1 MFSGGLH
8 MRARTIL
15 IALLSIAAFEGTA
28 FAQAKKA
35 KGGGDVE
42 EMTFDD
48 DKLLTS
54 NLGPD
59 QAKITTRGGP
69 VRTILVRPR
78 TSFVPEML
86 KSIENL

>member
-1 MFSGGLH
+1 
-8 MRARTIL
+8 MRARTLI
-15 IALLSIAAFEGTA
+15 IALSSFVSVAALSGSA

-35 KGGGDVE
+35 KAGGDVE

>member
-1 MFSGGLH
+1 MRRSLFAIMFAAVGVL
-8 MRARTIL
+8 
-15 IALLSIAAFEGTA
+15 ALEGVA
-28 FAQAKKA
+28 SAQGKKKA
-35 KGGGDVE
+35 GGGDIE

-86 KSIENL
+86 KSIESL

>member
-1 MFSGGLH
+1 
-8 MRARTIL
+8 MRARTL
-15 IALLSIAAFEGTA
+15 TLVLLTSVAGVLALEGVA
-28 FAQAKKA
+28 SAQKK
-35 KGGGDVE
+35 KGSDVE
-42 EMTFDD
+42 EMTFED

>member
-1 MFSGGLH
+1 MRLRTGL
-8 MRARTIL
+8 MIL
-15 IALLSIAAFEGTA
+15 LATVAFEGIVFEGTA
-28 FAQAKKA
+28 SAQKK
-35 KGGGDVE
+35 KGGGGGDVE
-42 EMTFDD
+42 EMTFED

-78 TSFVPEML
+78 TSFVPELL

>member
-1 MFSGGLH
+1 
-8 MRARTIL
+8 MRARTL
-15 IALLSIAAFEGTA
+15 TLVLLTSVAGVLAFEGVA
-28 FAQAKKA
+28 SAQKK
-35 KGGGDVE
+35 KGGSDVE
-42 EMTFDD
+42 EMTFED

>member
-1 MFSGGLH
+1 
-8 MRARTIL
+8 MRRSLTVLVGVLSLVAL
-15 IALLSIAAFEGTA
+15 EGIAYAAD
-28 FAQAKKA
+28 KK

-42 EMTFDD
+42 EMTFED

>member
-1 MFSGGLH
+1 MRRSLFALVVGGVGL
-8 MRARTIL
+8 L
-15 IALLSIAAFEGTA
+15 ALEGVA
-28 FAQAKKA
+28 SAQAKK
-35 KGGGDVE
+35 KGAGGDVE
-42 EMTFDD
+42 EMTFED

>member
-1 MFSGGLH
+1 
-8 MRARTIL
+8 MRARTL
-15 IALLSIAAFEGTA
+15 VMALLTVAAFEGTA
-28 FAQAKKA
+28 FAQGKPKKA
-35 KGGGDVE
+35 GSDVE
-42 EMTFDD
+42 EMTFED

>member
-1 MFSGGLH
+1 
-8 MRARTIL
+8 MRRSLTVLVGVLSLVAL
-15 IALLSIAAFEGTA
+15 EGIASTA
-28 FAQAKKA
+28 DKK
-35 KGGGDVE
+35 KGGSDVE
-42 EMTFDD
+42 EMTFED
-48 DKLLTS
+48 DKLLSS

>member
-1 MFSGGLH
+1 MKRTVLKFSLAIVVGVAGML
-8 MRARTIL
+8 AIESS
-15 IALLSIAAFEGTA
+15 AL
-28 FAQAKKA
+28 AQGKK
-35 KGGGDVE
+35 KGGGGDVE
-42 EMTFDD
+42 EMTFED

-78 TSFVPEML
+78 TSFVPELL

>member
-1 MFSGGLH
+1 
-8 MRARTIL
+8 MRVRTVMTIL
-15 IALLSIAAFEGTA
+15 FALITFEGLAFEGTA
-28 FAQAKKA
+28 FAQGKKKA
-35 KGGGDVE
+35 GGGDVE
-42 EMTFDD
+42 EMTFED

-78 TSFVPEML
+78 TSFVPELL

>member
-1 MFSGGLH
+1 
-8 MRARTIL
+8 MRARTLTIGIIVGMASL
-15 IALLSIAAFEGTA
+15 LALEGAAL
-28 FAQAKKA
+28 AQKK
-35 KGGGDVE
+35 KGGGGDIE

>member
-1 MFSGGLH
+1 MRRSLVAIVVGAVGL
-8 MRARTIL
+8 L
-15 IALLSIAAFEGTA
+15 ALEGVA
-28 FAQAKKA
+28 SAQGKK
-35 KGGGDVE
+35 KGGGSGDIE

>member
-1 MFSGGLH
+1 MRRSVVAILVGGIGL
-8 MRARTIL
+8 L
-15 IALLSIAAFEGTA
+15 ALEGVA
-28 FAQAKKA
+28 SAQGKKKA
-35 KGGGDVE
+35 GGDVE

>member
-1 MFSGGLH
+1 MRRSVPKYTLAVLAGL
-8 MRARTIL
+8 AGLLVIEGA
-15 IALLSIAAFEGTA
+15 AL
-28 FAQAKKA
+28 AQGKK
-35 KGGGDVE
+35 KGGGGDVE
-42 EMTFDD
+42 EMTFED

-78 TSFVPEML
+78 TSFVPELL

>member
-1 MFSGGLH
+1 
-8 MRARTIL
+8 MRVRMIM
-15 IALLSIAAFEGTA
+15 IAVLTVAAFEGTA

-35 KGGGDVE
+35 KSGGGDVE

>member
-1 MFSGGLH
+1 
-8 MRARTIL
+8 MRR
-15 IALLSIAAFEGTA
+15 SIAAVFVGVAALLAFEGA
-28 FAQAKKA
+28 ALAQKKKA
-35 KGGGDVE
+35 GGDVE
-42 EMTFDD
+42 EMTFED

-78 TSFVPEML
+78 TSFVPELL

>member
-1 MFSGGLH
+1 
-8 MRARTIL
+8 MRVRSMLFA
-15 IALLSIAAFEGTA
+15 ALSLVAFEGVA
-28 FAQAKKA
+28 HAQAKTKS
-35 KGGGDVE
+35 DVE
-42 EMTFDD
+42 EMTFED

>member
-1 MFSGGLH
+1 MRRSVVAILVGGIGL
-8 MRARTIL
+8 L
-15 IALLSIAAFEGTA
+15 ALEGMA
-28 FAQAKKA
+28 SAQGKK
-35 KGGGDVE
+35 KGGSDVE

-78 TSFVPEML
+78 TSFVPELL

>member
-1 MFSGGLH
+1 
-8 MRARTIL
+8 
-15 IALLSIAAFEGTA
+15 
-28 FAQAKKA
+28 
-35 KGGGDVE
+35 
-42 EMTFDD
+42 MTFDD

>member
-1 MFSGGLH
+1 MCRTFTMILVTAFS
-8 MRARTIL
+8 I
-15 IALLSIAAFEGTA
+15 IAFEGIA
-28 FAQAKKA
+28 LAQAKGGK
-35 KGGGDVE
+35 KGGDVE
-42 EMTFDD
+42 EMSFED

-59 QAKITTRGGP
+59 QAKISTRGGP

-78 TSFVPEML
+78 TSFVPELL

>member
-1 MFSGGLH
+1 MRLRTGL
-8 MRARTIL
+8 M
-15 IALLSIAAFEGTA
+15 IALAVVAIEGTA
-28 FAQAKKA
+28 SAQKK

-42 EMTFDD
+42 EMTFED

-78 TSFVPEML
+78 TSFVPELL

>member
-1 MFSGGLH
+1 MRRSVVAILVGGIGL
-8 MRARTIL
+8 L
-15 IALLSIAAFEGTA
+15 ALEGVA
-28 FAQAKKA
+28 SAQGKKKA
-35 KGGGDVE
+35 GGGDVE

>member
-1 MFSGGLH
+1 MRRISKVSLAIFMAVAGLLVIES
-8 MRARTIL
+8 T
-15 IALLSIAAFEGTA
+15 AL
-28 FAQAKKA
+28 AQGKKKA
-35 KGGGDVE
+35 GGDVE
-42 EMTFDD
+42 EMTFED

-86 KSIENL
+86 KSIESL

>member
-1 MFSGGLH
+1 MLVTTLGV
-8 MRARTIL
+8 I
-15 IALLSIAAFEGTA
+15 AFEGTA
-28 FAQAKKA
+28 SAQKKG
-35 KGGGDVE
+35 KSKDGDVE

>member
-1 MFSGGLH
+1 
-8 MRARTIL
+8 MRRSLTVLAGVL
-15 IALLSIAAFEGTA
+15 SLVALEGIASAAD
-28 FAQAKKA
+28 KK

-42 EMTFDD
+42 EMTFED

>member
-1 MFSGGLH
+1 
-8 MRARTIL
+8 MRARFMLATVSFL
-15 IALLSIAAFEGTA
+15 ATVATGVLAFEGVA
-28 FAQAKKA
+28 SAQSKK
-35 KGGGDVE
+35 KSGDVE

>member
-1 MFSGGLH
+1 MRRSLVAIIVGTVGL
-8 MRARTIL
+8 L
-15 IALLSIAAFEGTA
+15 ALEGSA
-28 FAQAKKA
+28 FAQKKA
-35 KGGGDVE
+35 KAAGGDVE
-42 EMTFDD
+42 EMTFED

-86 KSIENL
+86 KTIESL

>member
-1 MFSGGLH
+1 
-8 MRARTIL
+8 MRVRTAMMI
-15 IALLSIAAFEGTA
+15 LLSVVAFEGLAFEGTA
-28 FAQAKKA
+28 SAQGKK
-35 KGGGDVE
+35 KGGGGGDVE
-42 EMTFDD
+42 EMTFED

-78 TSFVPEML
+78 TSFVPELL

>member
-1 MFSGGLH
+1 
-8 MRARTIL
+8 MRRSIVAIVVAATGIL
-15 IALLSIAAFEGTA
+15 AFEGIA
-28 FAQAKKA
+28 SAQGKK
-35 KGGGDVE
+35 KGGGGDVE
-42 EMTFDD
+42 EMTFED

-86 KSIENL
+86 KSVENL

>member
-1 MFSGGLH
+1 MRVRTLTAIIAASIGL
-8 MRARTIL
+8 L
-15 IALLSIAAFEGTA
+15 AFEGLA
-28 FAQAKKA
+28 SAQKKKA
-35 KGGGDVE
+35 GSDVE
-42 EMTFDD
+42 EMTFED

>member
-1 MFSGGLH
+1 MVIGAVGL
-8 MRARTIL
+8 L
-15 IALLSIAAFEGTA
+15 ALEGVA
-28 FAQAKKA
+28 SAQAKK
-35 KGGGDVE
+35 KGGGSGSDIE

-48 DKLLTS
+48 DKMLTS

>member
-1 MFSGGLH
+1 
-8 MRARTIL
+8 MRARTLTIGIIVGMAGL
-15 IALLSIAAFEGTA
+15 LALEGAAL
-28 FAQAKKA
+28 AQKK
-35 KGGGDVE
+35 KGGGDIE

>member
-1 MFSGGLH
+1 
-8 MRARTIL
+8 MRARTAMMIFL
-15 IALLSIAAFEGTA
+15 ATIAFEGLAFEGTA
-28 FAQAKKA
+28 AAQGKKGG
-35 KGGGDVE
+35 GGGDVE

-78 TSFVPEML
+78 TSFVPELL

>member
-1 MFSGGLH
+1 MRRNFSSLRLAIFVGVAGLL
-8 MRARTIL
+8 TI
-15 IALLSIAAFEGTA
+15 EGTA
-28 FAQAKKA
+28 LAQGKK

-42 EMTFDD
+42 EMTFED

-86 KSIENL
+86 KSIESL

>member
-1 MFSGGLH
+1 
-8 MRARTIL
+8 MRARTL
-15 IALLSIAAFEGTA
+15 VMALLTVAAFEGTA
-28 FAQAKKA
+28 FAQAKPKKA
-35 KGGGDVE
+35 SGGGDVE
-42 EMTFDD
+42 EMTFED

>member
-1 MFSGGLH
+1 
-8 MRARTIL
+8 MRRISL
-15 IALLSIAAFEGTA
+15 ALVVGVAGFLAVESTA
-28 FAQAKKA
+28 LAQGQK

-42 EMTFDD
+42 EMTFED

-86 KSIENL
+86 KSIESL

>member
-1 MFSGGLH
+1 MRPSSRLGL
-8 MRARTIL
+8 AIFVGVAGLLAIEST
-15 IALLSIAAFEGTA
+15 AL
-28 FAQAKKA
+28 AQGKK

-42 EMTFDD
+42 EMTFED

-86 KSIENL
+86 KSIESL